1 MEIFEACCL
10 CLWSLKVLLFDSSRN
25 FNYQFIISPHLNIDI
40 LFSLEFEQTP
50 GGCVQWVCD
59 CFQSQHFSV
68 CIFHLQI
75 NHRSNEHSPPNH
87 QLLDASFAIKSAS
100 FIHNRHSRCIKAA
113 LGLNPGSNEMS
124 GKMKNS
130 RLKSGCGQRK
140 IPQSGDAARRR
151 RRRNALCLLYPALGC
166 SFLSAAPRSKWA
178 HTNKMHPFAHA
189 TGGNWVRSIRGSCH
203 AAGDFSLR
211 IFFFATILVASDFQ
225 PLLLGLVYFF
235 RPSPIK

>member
-1 MEIFEACCL
+1 VPLKQHTIIWFVTKFQLPVNYFAPFVHWYIALRNSSKHPAAVFNGCAIVFSVNTFQYVFSICKSITAPTSIRRPAINYWTRHLQSSPRIFYSQPPFQMHKGGARFE
-10 CLWSLKVLLFDSSRN
+10 SR
-25 FNYQFIISPHLNIDI
+25 Q
-40 LFSLEFEQTP
+40 
-50 GGCVQWVCD
+50 QWV
-59 CFQSQHFSV
+59 V
-68 CIFHLQI
+68 
-75 NHRSNEHSPPNH
+75 
-87 QLLDASFAIKSAS
+87 
-100 FIHNRHSRCIKAA
+100 
-113 LGLNPGSNEMS
+113 
-124 GKMKNS
+124 KMKNS

-235 RPSPIK
+235 RPSPIT